1 MAVKSLR
8 KGRRAAKHAPA
19 RASKKRFLQPVA
31 PMLPDPELERGRAAG
46 FATGHEHGRWF
57 GKCEAGLSLVSYSP
71 PIFPLHIMFIATA
84 KGYPYS
90 PLDASIADS
99 LRSMTLRLSVSDT
112 LQNYVQQAETL
123 RPDAV
128 IFLDGLQ
135 APVENVDAIR
145 ALGIRTAV
153 WFTDDPYYSDITRKL
168 APHYDFVFTL
178 EKNCV
183 EFYRRLGC
191 PNVHY
196 LPLGVNPDE
205 FRPRNP
211 DLSLR
216 REISFVG
223 SAYHKRVD
231 FFDQIT
237 PYLATRDII
246 ISGLWWER
254 LRDYQLLSSRI
265 RAGHWMGPLET
276 AATYNGA
283 KIVINMHRAHDDET
297 FNSNSEMI
305 TAVSPNP
312 RTFEISACGTLQLT
326 DVREDLASFYTPG
339 VEIATYSSPQELV
352 EKIDYYL
359 QHEQERQDI
368 ALRSMHRTMKE
379 HTYAHRLNYMLT
391 SMFPS

>member
-1 MAVKSLR
+1 MAVKSMR
-8 KGRRAAKHAPA
+8 GKRIRPSRQKRQAAASVRRSAPPLLDA
-19 RASKKRFLQPVA
+19 EVQ
-31 PMLPDPELERGRAAG
+31 RGREAG
-46 FATGHEHGRWF
+46 FAAGMEHGLWY
-57 GKCEAGLSLVSYSP
+57 GKCEAGLSRLQYAP
-71 PIFPLHIMFIATA
+71 PVFPIHVLFVATA

-90 PLDASIADS
+90 PLDSAIADT
-99 LRSMTLRLSVSDT
+99 LRSMTARVSITDT
-112 LQNYVQQAETL
+112 QQPVVQLAKEL

-128 IFLDGLQ
+128 IVLDGLQ
-135 APVENVDAIR
+135 YPTEQVDAIR
-145 ALGIRTAV
+145 VLGIRTAV

-178 EKNCV
+178 ESNTV
-183 EFYRRLGC
+183 EFYRQLGC
-191 PNVHY
+191 PNVTY
-196 LPLGVNPDE
+196 LPLGVNPAE

-231 FFDQIT
+231 FFNQIT
-237 PYLATRDII
+237 PYLATRDIA

-254 LRDYQLLSSRI
+254 LRDFRLLQSKI
-265 RAGHWMGPLET
+265 RAGHWMDPMET

-297 FNSNSEMI
+297 FNSNSAQL
-305 TAVSPNP
+305 TAISPNP

-326 DVREDLASFYTPG
+326 DVRDDLARFYEPG
-339 VEIATYSSPQELV
+339 VEIATYASPQELV

-359 QHEQERQDI
+359 NHEEERQAI
-368 ALRSMHRTMKE
+368 AFRGMCRTMKE
-379 HTYAHRLNYMLT
+379 HTYAHRLTTML
-391 SMFPS
+391 SVMFPS

>member
-1 MAVKSLR
+1 MRGK
-8 KGRRAAKHAPA
+8 RARPSRPA
-19 RASKKRFLQPVA
+19 RPGAAAVRRSRPPLLDAEVQS
-31 PMLPDPELERGRAAG
+31 GREAG
-46 FATGHEHGRWF
+46 FAAGVEHGRWQ
-57 GKCEAGLSLVSYSP
+57 GKCEAALSQLPYAP
-71 PIFPLHIMFIATA
+71 PVFPIHVLFVATA

-90 PLDASIADS
+90 PLDSAIADT
-99 LRSMTLRLSVSDT
+99 LRSMTARLSITDT
-112 LQNYVQQAETL
+112 QQPVVQLAKEL

-128 IFLDGLQ
+128 IVLDGLQ
-135 APVENVDAIR
+135 YPTEQVDAIR

-178 EKNCV
+178 ESNTV
-183 EFYRRLGC
+183 EFYRQLGC
-191 PNVHY
+191 PNVTY
-196 LPLGVNPDE
+196 LPLGVNPAE

-231 FFDQIT
+231 FFNQIT
-237 PYLATRDII
+237 PYLATRDIA

-254 LRDYQLLSSRI
+254 LRDYRLLQPKI
-265 RAGHWMGPLET
+265 RAGHWMDPLET

-297 FNSNSEMI
+297 FNSNSAQL

-326 DVREDLASFYTPG
+326 DVRDDLARFYEPG
-339 VEIATYSSPQELV
+339 VEIATYASPQELV

-359 QHEQERQDI
+359 NHEEERQAI
-368 ALRSMHRTMKE
+368 ALRGLCRTMKE
-379 HTYAHRLNYMLT
+379 HTYAHRLTTML
-391 SMFPS
+391 SVMFPS